1 MVDLILFQK
10 IFSGNR
16 DADTHPM
23 HSLDEHLQTALQ
35 WLTRASQAV
44 DGKGIS
50 KGYDLLRSRWFPAYP
65 ETTGYT
71 IPTLINAARFLGQ
84 GEWREF
90 AYRQAEFLLGQIN
103 ADGGVYYWD
112 QRSDRQ
118 PAPVV
123 FDTGQV
129 LFGWLASYRDGGD
142 ERFLQAAARS
152 GDWLV
157 QAQDPKGMWKK
168 YQHLGVSKVIDARV
182 AWAMLELYR
191 LTGQASYR
199 ASAVRHLDWVL
210 SQQQKDGW
218 FENCG
223 FTPQADPFTH
233 TIAYTAEG
241 LFRSG
246 ELLSDERY
254 LAAAKNTA
262 DQLLRL
268 QRPDGS
274 LASTYASGWRVSDD
288 TSCLTG
294 NVQMSDLWL
303 ALALRYQLPEFKTA
317 SKKALDYVCQLQDL
331 KTDNLNVRGGI
342 GGSFPIFGKYERFK
356 YPEWAAKFF
365 ISAILLWKAV
375 ESGRLDEFLPG

>member
-1 MVDLILFQK
+1 M
-10 IFSGNR
+10 
-16 DADTHPM
+16 
-23 HSLDEHLQTALQ
+23 DERLLAALE
-35 WLTRASQAV
+35 WLKRASQAV

-50 KGYDLLRSRWFPAYP
+50 KGYDLLRSCWFPAYP

-71 IPTLINAARFLGQ
+71 IPTLINATRFLEQ
-84 GEWREF
+84 KEWREF
-90 AYRQAEFLLGQIN
+90 GYRQAEFLLGQMN
-103 ADGGVYYWD
+103 EDGGIFYWD
-112 QRSDRQ
+112 QRSGQQ
-118 PAPVV
+118 PQPVV

-129 LFGWLASYRDGGD
+129 LFGWLAAYCDGGD

-152 GDWLV
+152 GDWLAKY
-157 QAQDPKGMWKK
+157 QEPEGMWKK

-191 LTGQASYR
+191 LSGQASHR
-199 ASAVRHLDWVL
+199 DAAVRHLDWVL
-210 SQQQKDGW
+210 SQQHNDGW

-223 FTPQADPFTH
+223 FTPQADPYTH

-254 LAAAKNTA
+254 LDAGKRTA

-274 LASTYASGWRVSDD
+274 LASTYGSGWRVTDH

-303 ALALRYQLPEFKTA
+303 ALALRNQQPEFKTA
-317 SKKALDYVCQLQDL
+317 SQKALEYVCHLQDL
-331 KTDNLNVRGGI
+331 ETDNLNVRGGI
-342 GGSFPIFGKYERFK
+342 SGSFPIYGKYERFK

-365 ISAILLWKAV
+365 ISAILWHKAAD
-375 ESGRLDEFLPG
+375 SGRMDEILPG